1 MTTLDLSAHFGF
13 VRVRG
18 STRLDFLHRM
28 SSGNLLQ
35 LKAGEGATTVFTT
48 PIGRI
53 VDYSTVLVFD
63 NSILLLTGGGNQAK
77 LIRWLQKYIFFN
89 DDVQLSDESAAI
101 KMIGLLD
108 EWMSQDQKM
117 RGDEWLREAKP
128 YSYKKLDDCIV
139 VKPNAQSPLSAF
151 VIQSSQSFF
160 SSQSSF
166 SEEFEPLRIEAGIPR
181 FPNEINEDVIPLE
194 AGLWDAVSFHK
205 GCYIGQEIIAR
216 MESRG
221 QIAKRL
227 VHLKILRGACEAGQT
242 IHVGDKIAGKIT
254 SATHTHALGYVQS
267 ALASVGYTYHTD
279 NAELNLTRIV
289 DMR

>member
-63 NSILLLTGGGNQAK
+63 DSILLLTGRGNQAK

-89 DDVQLSDESAAI
+89 DNVQLFDESATQ

-108 EWMSQDQKM
+108 KQIMDV
-117 RGDEWLREAKP
+117 DFFREAKP
-128 YSYKKLDDCIV
+128 YSHQTIDTQTF
-139 VKPNAQSPLSAF
+139 VKPNNQCPLIGYLLQPANNPLIESAN
-151 VIQSSQSFF
+151 QPSTD
-160 SSQSSF
+160 
-166 SEEFEPLRIEAGIPR
+166 EYEPLRIEAGIPR

-227 VHLKILRGACEAGQT
+227 AHLKILRGACEAGQT
-242 IHVGDKIAGKIT
+242 LHVGDEIAGKIT
-254 SATHTHALGYVQS
+254 SASATHALAYIQNAHAVEGRTFR
-267 ALASVGYTYHTD
+267 ATD
-279 NAELNLTRIV
+279 AELNLTRIV

>member
-28 SSGNLLQ
+28 SSGDLLK
-35 LKAGEGATTVFTT
+35 LKPGEGATTVFTT

-63 NSILLLTGGGNQAK
+63 DSILLLTGGGNPAK

-89 DDVQLSDESAAI
+89 DNVQLSDESATQ
-101 KMIGLLD
+101 KMFGLLD
-108 EWMSQDQKM
+108 EWMSRDQKM
-117 RGDEWLREAKP
+117 RGDEWLREAKT
-128 YSYKKLDDCIV
+128 YSHKKLDDCIV
-139 VKPNAQSPLSAF
+139 VKPNAQSPLNAF
-151 VIQSSQSFF
+151 VIQSSQS
-160 SSQSSF
+160 SS
-166 SEEFEPLRIEAGIPR
+166 SEEYERLRIEAGIPR
-181 FPNEINEDVIPLE
+181 FPNEINEDIIPLE
-194 AGLWDAVSFHK
+194 AGLWDAVSFNK

-227 VHLKILRGACEAGQT
+227 AHLKILRGACEAGQT
-242 IHVGDKIAGKIT
+242 IHVGDEIAGKIT
-254 SATHTHALGYVQS
+254 SATHSYALGYVRS
-267 ALASVGYTYHTD
+267 ALAIVGQTFHTD

-289 DMR
+289 DTR